1 MNGAIKIRII
11 ILGYDLDPARSFFN
25 AGCTYLENLLALNE
39 HSAEPVSQV
48 TQEPVPTETKEP
60 TPLST

>member
-1 MNGAIKIRII
+1 MGQFKSGLSSLVMILIPLAIV
-11 ILGYDLDPARSFFN
+11 FN